1 MRPETPTANFPWSA
15 RAIALRA
22 KAAVGEINDWAEQNR
37 APDRVVRILK
47 SGNIPAGTTTVSD
60 WAAAAQGDYGASI
73 SSFFESLRS
82 TSVFFRLLND
92 NALRRVPLRQRVGI
106 VSGGATGWIIGEGKP
121 ARLSKLMLRN
131 GVLEPV
137 RAAAMVVMTDELWR
151 NVSTAGQTTFAKE
164 LKGAV
169 GQVVDAKFLELIFES
184 STDGSETISSAG
196 ADNDD
201 VLTDL
206 RAALLAVGSTS
217 TSALYWVASV
227 DVAKRAS
234 ALGPALMPAM
244 SSSGGEMLNLPCLVS
259 SAVDEGSLYL
269 IDASRIAA
277 DVAAVELRASTHA
290 SIEMEAAPSR
300 TRQRAM
306 TRNSFRCSKSAPLR

>member
-1 MRPETPTANFPWSA
+1 MRPETPTANFPWLA

-169 GQVVDAKFLELIFES
+169 GQVVDAKFLELIFE
-184 STDGSETISSAG
+184 
-196 ADNDD
+196 
-201 VLTDL
+201 
-206 RAALLAVGSTS
+206 
-217 TSALYWVASV
+217 
-227 DVAKRAS
+227 
-234 ALGPALMPAM
+234 
-244 SSSGGEMLNLPCLVS
+244 
-259 SAVDEGSLYL
+259 
-269 IDASRIAA
+269 
-277 DVAAVELRASTHA
+277 
-290 SIEMEAAPSR
+290 
-300 TRQRAM
+300 
-306 TRNSFRCSKSAPLR
+306 F